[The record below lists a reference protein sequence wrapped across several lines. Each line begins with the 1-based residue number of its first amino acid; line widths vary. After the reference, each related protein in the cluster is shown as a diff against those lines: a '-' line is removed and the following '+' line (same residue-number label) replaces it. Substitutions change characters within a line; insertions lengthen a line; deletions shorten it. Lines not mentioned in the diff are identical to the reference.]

1 MEKMGLNICVVDDDP
16 GVTDSLKM
24 LLETMGCV
32 VTTYA
37 NGIQFLES
45 DIIRFEGC
53 ILLDVRMPKKDGLS
67 VLSEALDINPNLQ
80 IVMMSG
86 HGDIPM
92 AVKAL
97 KNGAVDFIEKPFQA
111 SIILELI
118 DKARERL
125 KTTDRDKNFET
136 TSKSRLALLTA
147 RELEI
152 SEKLVDG
159 KANKIIAFELGI
171 SIRTVETH
179 RARIL
184 SKMQVRS
191 LADLVK
197 MYLAAQD

>member
-1 MEKMGLNICVVDDDP
+1 MEKMDLNICIVDDDP

-24 LLETMGCV
+24 LLETMGCS

-37 NGIQFLES
+37 NGVQFLES
-45 DIIRFEGC
+45 DIMRFEGC

-67 VLSEALDINPNLQ
+67 VLSEALEINPNLQ

-97 KNGAVDFIEKPFQA
+97 KNGAMDFIEKPFQA
-111 SIILELI
+111 SIVLELI
-118 DKARERL
+118 DKARARL
-125 KTTDRDKNFET
+125 KTNDRDKNFEKI
-136 TSKSRLALLTA
+136 SKSRLALLTA

-152 SEKLVDG
+152 SGKLVDG